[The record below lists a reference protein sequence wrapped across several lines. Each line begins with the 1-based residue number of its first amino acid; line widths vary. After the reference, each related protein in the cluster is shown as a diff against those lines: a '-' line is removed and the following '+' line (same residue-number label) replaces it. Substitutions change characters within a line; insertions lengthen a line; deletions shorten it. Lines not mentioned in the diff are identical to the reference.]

1 MNKLNTF
8 LSALKKFEN
17 ATVLCVGEVVLDHFI
32 YSDTRRLSSEAPI
45 PVMLFERDTNML
57 GGSGNVVA
65 NIKSLGAKPILV
77 SVLGSDSQDEAIK
90 NKLKEGGVVD
100 ATVVEKG
107 RQTTVKSRY
116 MCKGQQVFRYD
127 IENPVKIKAETE
139 NRLLDSMKKH
149 MKKAGVVIL
158 SDYGQG
164 VLTDR
169 VIAVTIRVAKK
180 YGVPV
185 VVDPRRDDFSIYRGA
200 TIVKPNLK
208 ELETA
213 SGQIITKD
221 GEMYKAAVK
230 VMKESG
236 IENIL
241 VTRDKDGMSLISGKE
256 SLCNIKSKV
265 KEVYDV
271 SGAGDTVIAA
281 LSIGIANREDMYIN
295 AFIANLA
302 AGVAVGKSGTA
313 TVTVDE
319 IKLSLEESL
328 YKEKFML
335 LNTSLKIFDRK
346 AAANKVDF
354 LKIKNIKVG
363 FTNGCFDMIHQGHL
377 SSLRQARMKCDFL
390 IVGVNDDASTRKIK
404 GSGSPVQPQDTRAEI
419 LAAMEFV
426 DMVVIFNEE
435 SVQKTIEIIQPNV
448 IFKGSDYKG
457 KHIPGKEFVE
467 SYGGKCV
474 LLDLDKNFVVTSTIK
489 KKIIN

>member
-8 LSALKKFEN
+8 LEALKRFDK

-65 NIKSLGAKPILV
+65 NIKSLGAKPVLV
-77 SVLGSDSQDEAIK
+77 SVLGSNPQDEAIK
-90 NKLKEGGVVD
+90 NKLKEVGVVD
-100 ATVVEKG
+100 ATIVEKG

-116 MCKGQQVFRYD
+116 MCQGQQVFRYD

-139 NRLLDSMKKH
+139 NRLLDTVKKH

-164 VLTDR
+164 ILTDR

-208 ELETA
+208 ELEKA
-213 SGQIITKD
+213 SGQMITKD
-221 GEMYKAAVK
+221 GEMYKAAIK
-230 VMKESG
+230 VMKESA

-281 LSIGIANREDMYIN
+281 LSIGIANREDMYVS

-302 AGVAVGKSGTA
+302 AGVAVGKLGTA
-313 TVTVDE
+313 TVKVDE
-319 IKLSLEESL
+319 IKMALEESV
-328 YKEKFML
+328 YKDKFIL
-335 LNTSLKIFDRK
+335 LNTSLKIIDRK
-346 AAANKVDF
+346 EAAKKIEY
-354 LKIKNIKVG
+354 LKLKNITVG
-363 FTNGCFDMIHQGHL
+363 FTNGCFDLMHQGHL

-390 IVGVNDDASTRKIK
+390 VVGVNSDASATKVK
-404 GSGSPVQPQDTRAEI
+404 GEEPLRPQDTRAEL

-435 SVQKTIEIIQPNV
+435 SVQKTIEAVKPSI
-448 IFKGSDYKG
+448 IFKGADYKN
-457 KHIPGKEFVE
+457 KEIPGKEFVE
-467 SYGGKCV
+467 SYGGKCI
-474 LLDLDKNFVVTSTIK
+474 LLDLDKNFEVTSTIK
-489 KKIIN
+489 KKIIK